1 MVNMRLVHKA
11 IFHEDDEDEFLQ
23 TVYYQADLP
32 LCKCYSNVHCSCY
45 NIYVELMTN
54 LHFTE

>member
-1 MVNMRLVHKA
+1 MRLVHKA